1 MTTNN
6 NSILLIGESGVG
18 KTHYGAQLLK
28 RLMKGDGQLRM
39 DGAAS
44 NLEPFEVALECLN
57 EGMSADHTPTSIYV
71 DSIWPIADR
80 HGSKAELVW
89 PDYGGEQI
97 KAMSSTRRI
106 PAAWRSRVIST
117 PSWLLLVRLQQ
128 IRTSDDIFSRP
139 LPEISTS
146 SEENRDIKVADQE
159 RLIELLQMLLY
170 IRGAIS
176 ISPIESP
183 RLCVLLSCWDELGS
197 EVQEDQPFIVLK
209 ERLPMF
215 ASFLESTWQEPV
227 VLGLSALERPLT
239 RSDRDMDY
247 AMRGPEQFGYI
258 VLPDGQRST
267 DLTLPIQQLLTTG
280 SERVAYT

>member
-139 LPEISTS
+139 LPEISAS

-183 RLCVLLSCWDELGS
+183 RLCVLLSCWDELGA

-247 AMRGPEQFGYI
+247 ATRGPEQFGYI

-280 SERVAYT
+280 SERVACT